1 MNSYNG
7 IMLCKRPLPGET
19 IIKKPSIC
27 RTTPMKLKEKSTNNF
42 WKPPNSSTTTETK
55 KRQLGKRLNRNSGV
69 LGKHKQWLKEMKEK
83 RDEKYRIKEE
93 EKRQKEEQ
101 KHQFMKRQAEKRQKA
116 RETDQEDENIENE
129 IEMGGPKSNVGDKR
143 SRPAWS
149 LMEEDVQDLHE
160 QEENELMEYVDDLD
174 EDCDKYYDDMEL
186 KVLMEQVKER
196 IRVLEREKGADE
208 NKLKR
213 VLEVSSRCRIWDIL
227 YL

>member
-27 RTTPMKLKEKSTNNF
+27 RRTPMKQKEKNTNNF
-42 WKPPNSSTTTETK
+42 WKPPNNSTETK
-55 KRQLGKRLNRNSGV
+55 KRQLGKRLNRNSSV
-69 LGKHKQWLKEMKEK
+69 LRKHKQWLKEMKEK
-83 RDEKYRIKEE
+83 RDEKYLVKEE
-93 EKRQKEEQ
+93 EERQKEDQ
-101 KHQFMKRQAEKRQKA
+101 KQQFMKKQAEKRQKA
-116 RETDQEDENIENE
+116 REIEKEDDSIENE
-129 IEMGGPKSNVGDKR
+129 IDNEEPKSNVGDKR

-149 LMEEDVQDLHE
+149 LMEEDVQDRHE
-160 QEENELMEYVDDLD
+160 QEENELIEYVDDLD

-186 KVLMEQVKER
+186 RVLMDQVKER

-213 VLEVSSRCRIWDIL
+213 VLEVSSRCRLGIE
-227 YL
+227 